1 MRTIPR
7 TGEEERHKTALL
19 VREAFWSIFDSGEDP
34 PLSRGLASNL
44 LRLSLRSGIAPGAN
58 AREGEKWFSPSLAVD
73 AAAVMRTS
81 ASRHVK
87 LRETGNIVRGMCFPL
102 PRGCDVPYTS
112 LPA

>member
-1 MRTIPR
+1 M
-7 TGEEERHKTALL
+7 
-19 VREAFWSIFDSGEDP
+19 REACWSIFDSGEGP
-34 PLSRGLASNL
+34 PLSRGLASNP

-87 LRETGNIVRGMCFPL
+87 LRETGSMELVVFPGVMLYINTKSIYSIFNVERENVSMC
-102 PRGCDVPYTS
+102 V
-112 LPA
+112 